1 MLYTELKKG
10 QSVDIGGAKV
20 TIIENRNSKVR
31 LGIDADRSIVIKHE
45 RKDSRSQLLKQDA

>member
-20 TIIENRNSKVR
+20 TIVDNRNSKVR
-31 LGIDADRSIVIKHE
+31 LGIDADKSIKIKHE
-45 RKDSRSQLLKQDA
+45 RRGSSVQNLKQDA